1 MSGQTTKML
10 AAMAL
15 GNPLHRIEHVCA
27 TQGAITSSRLIRMV
41 DEAQDILKDYAYTIN
56 AEAGYE
62 RASDKARIAEL
73 ERDVAARTEAL
84 AWQALTAATDVL
96 DRRAAPHAWVSEAW
110 SKGSKVITDAR
121 AALAQQEQKP

>member
-15 GNPLHRIEHVCA
+15 GNPLHMIEHVCA

-56 AEAGYE
+56 AEAG
-62 RASDKARIAEL
+62 
-73 ERDVAARTEAL
+73 
-84 AWQALTAATDVL
+84 
-96 DRRAAPHAWVSEAW
+96 H
-110 SKGSKVITDAR
+110 AR
-121 AALAQQEQKP
+121 A

>member
-1 MSGQTTKML
+1 MSRKTTKML

-56 AEAGYE
+56 AEAGHA
-62 RASDKARIAEL
+62 RAADKARIAEL
-73 ERDVAARTEAL
+73 CGLLEDARTIVE
-84 AWQALTAATDVL
+84 
-96 DRRAAPHAWVSEAW
+96 DRRVLGENDDSLIYA
-110 SKGSKVITDAR
+110 IN
-121 AALAQQEQKP
+121 AALAQQGKGGVE